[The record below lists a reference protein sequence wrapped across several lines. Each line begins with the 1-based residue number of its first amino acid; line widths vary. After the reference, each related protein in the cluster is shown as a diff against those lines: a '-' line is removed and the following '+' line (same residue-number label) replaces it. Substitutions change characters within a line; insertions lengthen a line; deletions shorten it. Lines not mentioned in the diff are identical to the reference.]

1 MKSIAFFNNKGGV
14 GKTTLVYHIAYMMT
28 ELGYRVLV
36 ADLDPQ
42 ANLSSMFLSEA
53 VLYERIEEKKSILQA
68 LLPLIKGVGDVE
80 DSYLEKID
88 LSPKKTTT
96 DGQDVY
102 SEKIDNNLFLIIG
115 DLELSTFEDQLSD
128 SWGKCNDGRESAF
141 RHISA
146 FYRIIEQASEAIEAD
161 FALIDVGPNFGAINR
176 AALISADNI
185 IVPVSADLFSIQ
197 GISSVGKILKDWR
210 QKWKQRLGNNPDPT
224 LSLPKG
230 IMNPIGYIVSQH
242 GVRESRPVR
251 AYSRWLNRIPYIY
264 SKSILDKEIDEDT
277 LPLNDENCLGLLK
290 HYRSLIAMSME
301 VSKPI
306 FSLKSADGAIG
317 SHNEAV
323 QRAYSDFKDLT
334 KKIIERAV

>member
-42 ANLSSMFLSEA
+42 ANLSSRFLSESI
-53 VLYERIEEKKSILQA
+53 LDKRIEDKKSIFQA
-68 LLPLIKGVGDVE
+68 LLPRIKGIEDVQ

-88 LSPKKTTT
+88 LSPKKTTN
-96 DGQDVY
+96 DSQDVY

-115 DLELSTFEDQLSD
+115 DLELSTFEDQLSE
-128 SWGKCNDGRESAF
+128 SWSRSGDGRESAF
-141 RHISA
+141 RDISA
-146 FYRIIEQASEAIEAD
+146 FYRIIEQASEAVEAD
-161 FALIDVGPNFGAINR
+161 FVLIDVGPNFGAINR
-176 AALISADNI
+176 AALIGADNI
-185 IVPVSADLFSIQ
+185 VVPVGADSFSIQ
-197 GISSVGKILKDWR
+197 GISSVGKTLKDWR
-210 QKWKQRLGNNPDPT
+210 QKWKQRLENNPEPT

-242 GVRESRPVR
+242 GVRETRPVK
-251 AYSRWLNRIPYIY
+251 AYSKWLNRIPYIY

-277 LPLNDENCLGLLK
+277 LPLDDDNCLGLLK

-323 QRAYSDFKDLT
+323 QRAYSDFKELT
-334 KKIIERAV
+334 KKIIERAI

>member
-14 GKTTLVYHIAYMMT
+14 GKTTLVYHIAHMMT

-42 ANLSSMFLSEA
+42 ANLSSMFLSEST
-53 VLYERIEEKKSILQA
+53 LYQRIEEKKSVFQA
-68 LLPLIKGVGDVE
+68 LLPLIKGIGDIQE
-80 DSYLEKID
+80 SYYEEID
-88 LSPKKTTT
+88 MSSKKKTK
-96 DGQDVY
+96 DSEDVY

-115 DLELSTFEDQLSD
+115 DLELSTFEDQLSE
-128 SWGKCNDGRESAF
+128 SWGKSGDGRESAY
-141 RHISA
+141 RHMSA
-146 FYRIIEQASEAIEAD
+146 FYRIIEKASESVEAD
-161 FALIDVGPNFGAINR
+161 FVLIDVGPNFGAINR
-176 AALISADNI
+176 AALICADNI
-185 IVPVSADLFSIQ
+185 VVPVGADLFSIQ
-197 GISSVGKILKDWR
+197 GISSVGKTLKEWR
-210 QKWKQRLGNNPDPT
+210 QRWKQRLENNPEPT

-230 IMNPIGYIVSQH
+230 IMNPIGYIISQH

-264 SKSILDKEIDEDT
+264 SKSILNKEIDET
-277 LPLNDENCLGLLK
+277 TTPQNDDNCLGLLK

-306 FSLKSADGAIG
+306 FLLKSADGAIG

-323 QRAYSDFKDLT
+323 QRAYSDFKELT
-334 KKIIERAV
+334 KKIIERAI

>member
-42 ANLSSMFLSEA
+42 ANLSSMFLSEST
-53 VLYERIEEKKSILQA
+53 LYERIEEKKSILQA
-68 LLPLIKGVGDVE
+68 LLPRIKGLGDIQ
-80 DSYLEKID
+80 DSY
-88 LSPKKTTT
+88 
-96 DGQDVY
+96 V
-102 SEKIDNNLFLIIG
+102 EKIDNNLFLLIG
-115 DLELSTFEDQLSD
+115 DLELSTYEDQLSED
-128 SWGKCNDGRESAF
+128 WSKSGDGQEPGF
-141 RHISA
+141 RGISA
-146 FYRIIEQASEAIEAD
+146 FYRIIEHTSKTIEAD
-161 FALIDVGPNFGAINR
+161 FVLIDVGPNFGAINR
-176 AALISADNI
+176 AALLGADNI

-197 GISSVGKILKDWR
+197 GISSVGKTLKNWR
-210 QKWKQRLGNNPDPT
+210 QKWKQRLENNPEPS

-230 IMNPIGYIVSQH
+230 IMYPIGYIVSQH
-242 GVRESRPVR
+242 GVRESRPVK
-251 AYSRWLNRIPYIY
+251 AYSNWLNRIPYIY
-264 SKSILDKEIDEDT
+264 SKSILDKQINEDT

-306 FSLKSADGAIG
+306 FLLKSADGAIG

-323 QRAYSDFKDLT
+323 QRAYSDFKELT
-334 KKIIERAV
+334 EKIILRAL

>member
-1 MKSIAFFNNKGGV
+1 MKSMKSIAFFNNKGGV

-42 ANLSSMFLSEA
+42 ANLSSMLLSESTF
-53 VLYERIEEKKSILQA
+53 YERIEDKKSILQA
-68 LLPLIKGVGDVE
+68 LLPRIKGTGDIRDAYCE
-80 DSYLEKID
+80 QI
-88 LSPKKTTT
+88 
-96 DGQDVY
+96 
-102 SEKIDNNLFLIIG
+102 NNNFFLIIG
-115 DLELSTFEDQLSD
+115 DLELSTFEDQLSE
-128 SWGKCNDGRESAF
+128 SWGKSGDGKEPAF
-141 RHISA
+141 RDISA
-146 FYRIIEQASEAIEAD
+146 FYRIIEQASKAVEAD
-161 FALIDVGPNFGAINR
+161 FVLIDVGPNFGAINR

-185 IVPVSADLFSIQ
+185 IVPVGADLFSIQ
-197 GISSVGKILKDWR
+197 GISSVGKTLKDWR
-210 QKWKQRLGNNPDPT
+210 QKWIQRLENNPEPT

-264 SKSILDKEIDEDT
+264 NKSILNREIDEDT
-277 LPLNDENCLGLLK
+277 IPQNDDNCLGLLK

-306 FSLKSADGAIG
+306 FSLKSADGVFG

-323 QRAYSDFKDLT
+323 QRAYSDFKELT
-334 KKIIERAV
+334 EKIIERAI